1 MGSGI
6 GPAIDLD
13 RRLLRDLMLGRAT
26 LDRAAHLR
34 TEPQRL
40 DELWAH
46 ASTRVLLLDGGRL
59 PVTDGEAPQLV
70 LLAPADVDGDIAQTE
85 RHLLGTNTNGGAVFL
100 ARPTLAG
107 TSDDDRDHPR
117 PAPLGAIWV
126 GLREVGANLDDHD
139 AGIAVTAVALDSW
152 HRSHPHCARCGQATE
167 IASGGWVR
175 RCPDDG
181 SEHYPRTDPA
191 VIMLVRDE
199 YDRALLGHQ
208 AAWPEGW
215 FSTLAGFVEP
225 GETAEAAVRREVLE
239 ESGIHLG
246 ADPDD
251 VVYLGS
257 QPWPFPSSLM
267 LGYHARAAS
276 HDIAVDGV
284 EIGEARWFSREQL
297 RDECAAGT
305 LRVPSSISIAR
316 RLIERWYGEPLPE
329 SWSRP

>member
-1 MGSGI
+1 MGPGI

-34 TEPQRL
+34 TEPLRL
-40 DELWAH
+40 DELWADPT
-46 ASTRVLLLDGGRL
+46 TRVLLLDSGRL
-59 PVTDGEAPQLV
+59 PVTDGDAPRLV
-70 LLAPADVDGDIAQTE
+70 LLAPADVDVAHAE
-85 RHLLGTNTNGGAVFL
+85 RHLLGTDSDGSAVFL
-100 ARPTLAG
+100 ARPAAAG
-107 TSDDDRDHPR
+107 PGDDVNDASGQ
-117 PAPLGAIWV
+117 APLGSVWA
-126 GLREVGANLDDHD
+126 GLRDVGSDLDDHD
-139 AGIAVTAVALDSW
+139 AGIAVTAVALDAW
-152 HRSHPHCARCGQATE
+152 HRGHPHCARCGQATE
-167 IASGGWVR
+167 VASGGWVR

-199 YDRALLGHQ
+199 HDRALLGHQ

-297 RDECAAGT
+297 HDECAAGT

-316 RLIERWYGEPLPE
+316 RLIERWYGEPLPA